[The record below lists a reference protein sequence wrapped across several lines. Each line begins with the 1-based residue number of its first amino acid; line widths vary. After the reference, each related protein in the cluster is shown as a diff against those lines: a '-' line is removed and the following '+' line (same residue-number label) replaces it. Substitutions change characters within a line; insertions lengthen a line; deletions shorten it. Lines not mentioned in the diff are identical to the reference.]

1 MLNII
6 WAIIAGLIIGLLAKL
21 IIPGR
26 QAIPLWLTIVLG
38 IVGGLVGNWL
48 ASVIGVRHTAGID
61 WIRHLL
67 QIAAAA
73 VLIAIIAPMW
83 ARRGVRRGP

>member
-21 IIPGR
+21 VVPGR
-26 QAIPLWLTIVLG
+26 QAIPLWLTIILG
-38 IVGGLVGNWL
+38 VVGALAGNWL
-48 ASVIGVRHTAGID
+48 ASVLGVRHTSGID
-61 WIRHLL
+61 WIRHIL

-73 VLIAIIAPMW
+73 ILIAIIAPIWMRRG
-83 ARRGVRRGP
+83 ARRAP